1 MQKQGQVKTIT
12 KKDET
17 AFKKGPV
24 VKKRR
29 AFHCVVPE

>member
-12 KKDET
+12 IKDPVE
-17 AFKKGPV
+17 FKKGPV

-29 AFHCVVPE
+29 AFYCVVPE